1 MRIAICD
8 DESAQHDTLTVLIT
22 EYAQSKPDLTVSL
35 SSFSSGKELLN
46 YVDEHEGFD
55 LYILDVIMPE
65 MNGIQLG
72 AALRNRNKYEMIVY
86 LTSSPD
92 FALDSYNVDALHY
105 LLKPVDKDSF
115 FHVMDKAVAHFFNQK
130 KEVVSIKTTD
140 SVRLMPITNIRY
152 AVRSSRQICYDLA
165 DNTTI
170 SSMTFNGTF
179 KDAVAP
185 LLAHKGFLLVGS
197 SYVVNL
203 LHVTEITKTDMIL
216 TDGQLIP
223 IPRRKYDL
231 VKSEWA
237 SYWLKGAN
245 NHVI

>member
-8 DESAQHDTLTVLIT
+8 DESAQHDTLTALIT
-22 EYAQSKPDLTVSL
+22 RYAQSKPDLTVTL

-46 YVDEHEGFD
+46 YVDEHGGFD

-72 AALRNRNKYEMIVY
+72 AALRNRNKYEMIIY

-105 LLKPVDKDSF
+105 LLKPVDRESF
-115 FHVMDKAVAHFFNQK
+115 FHVMDKAAAHFSNQK
-130 KEVVSIKTTD
+130 KEVISIKTTN

-152 AVRSSRQICYDLA
+152 AVRSGRQICYDIA

-185 LLAHKGFLLVGS
+185 LLTHKGLLLVGS

-203 LHVTEITKTDMIL
+203 LHVTEITKTDMII
-216 TDGQLIP
+216 TGGQRIP
-223 IPRRKYDL
+223 IPRRKYDS
-231 VKSEWA
+231 VKSKWA
-237 SYWLKGAN
+237 SYWLKGDNDHA
-245 NHVI
+245 I